1 MNNLKLIAT
10 ITLDFYTNNIKTINV
25 KQCDTNSRFILVSF
39 TEHGKKVTLN
49 KDTMSVITRYKKADG
64 KFGLRDCNILE
75 DGTVLIETNE
85 QMLAVAGRCRLD
97 IVILEAK
104 GLKVVDYCDVTSLED
119 INCPVLSTM
128 PLDLNVIASPIS
140 KDELES
146 KYDFTAL
153 NMALAET
160 KAAEA
165 DMIAKNKAWE
175 ASELER
181 RKNEN
186 DRIKAE
192 EVREENVDNTIKK
205 CQSDVANT
213 INVCNESVQSA
224 VSKATTATTA
234 ATTAAQ
240 NATTATTNANIAAT
254 NANLEAQNCKE
265 VYEKVRTDTDDI
277 IGECETARDR
287 ANTAAQECESIVDF
301 TGVVMKSEKGVAG
314 GVAALDADGK
324 VPNEQLPDYSICPDW
339 NQTDSAAKDYIK
351 NKIPVKNG
359 TGVNSIVIGEG
370 NAEGDF
376 SFTGGTTDTTIAKEM
391 FGSIIGTLI
400 GQPDAAYS
408 KGDMSFAYG
417 AGVKAL
423 TAGTMAIGVNSIAGV
438 LGFYWHSFDFT
449 TTDSDGNLTPTIILS
464 TKQAPKYTYT
474 LPIVGEKT
482 ANASPTWTTDAANV
496 LANWAVGDV
505 ISIVNDNK
513 YAFCSTIKTIDSAN
527 GKITVDSL
535 PFTESTASAD
545 TVLTK
550 NFDDYTLFVPAK
562 PTIGIVNLGFGAF
575 ALGYNNK
582 AAGSFASTI
591 GYENIAGSDF
601 AFVTGKE
608 NKGSYASLVGGN
620 GNITTSTGAF
630 AAGSGNIVNGNYGTA
645 TGSKTI
651 ASGRCAN
658 AQNNTTIAS
667 GNDSSAEGWETEAR
681 GVQSHAGGAK
691 TRAIGGRSFA
701 GGYRTIALGADSF
714 AMGYGTTVMEEISI
728 DLSTASNDEIIA
740 QWENTKF
747 SLAKGIRSQVLGLNC
762 LALAQYAFA
771 HGCQNIAAGN
781 QSYAEGNTTQAL
793 GSSDHAQ
800 GAGTIAR
807 GGASHAEGKETIAAG
822 RYSHVQGKWNVEDSE
837 DKYAHIVG
845 GGSSDTDRKNIHTVD
860 WNGNGWFPSLS
871 LGGTCDNPKVNLT
884 YNEDTGR
891 LVISV
896 K

>member
-1 MNNLKLIAT
+1 MILNKLKLIAT
-10 ITLDFYTNNIKTINV
+10 VSLDFYINNIKTVNV
-25 KQCDTNSRFILVSF
+25 KQSDTNSRFILVSF
-39 TEHGKKVTLN
+39 TEYGKKVALN
-49 KDTMSVITRYKKADG
+49 KSTMSALVRYKKPDG
-64 KFGLRDCNILE
+64 KFGLLDCEILD
-75 DGTVLIETNE
+75 DGTAMIQTTE
-85 QMLAVAGRCRLD
+85 QMLAVSGKCRLD
-97 IVILEAK
+97 VVILESN
-104 GLKVVDYCDVTSLED
+104 GLNVENYCDVESLED
-119 INCPVLSTM
+119 IDCAVLSTM
-128 PLDLNVIASPIS
+128 PLDLNVVATPVNDGEFQS
-140 KDELES
+140 E
-146 KYDFTAL
+146 YDFTAL
-153 NMALAET
+153 NSALFETKEAERDLLEKHAGWANEESQRQDNET
-160 KAAEA
+160 DRKAAE
-165 DMIAKNKAWE
+165 
-175 ASELER
+175 
-181 RKNEN
+181 
-186 DRIKAE
+186 IK
-192 EVREENVDNTIKK
+192 REENV
-205 CQSDVANT
+205 Q
-213 INVCNESVQSA
+213 NV
-224 VSKATTATTA
+224 VSKATTATTE
-234 ATTAAQ
+234 ATTAAKD
-240 NATTATTNANIAAT
+240 ATTATTNANIAAT
-254 NANLEAQNCKE
+254 NANSEAENCKE